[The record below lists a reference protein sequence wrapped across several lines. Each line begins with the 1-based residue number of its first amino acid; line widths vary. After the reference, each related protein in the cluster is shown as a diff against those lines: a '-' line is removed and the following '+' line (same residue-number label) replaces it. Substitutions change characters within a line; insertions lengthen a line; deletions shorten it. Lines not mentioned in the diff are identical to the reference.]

1 VFEPAYQA
9 DVVVVGAGVA
19 GLAAAHRLISAGV
32 TTAVLEAAPYVGGR
46 MSTEKVDGFRL
57 DRIGQ
62 FLSTSYPELRLTPGL
77 DALVLRPFA
86 PGVLLH
92 SDGRHHHAGTPAPG
106 GSARGAL
113 HAVRALASAPRVGAV
128 RRGPLWGGPVARG
141 RGGAAWAAAA
151 PGGGA
156 NAARARTVAAR
167 SGATLRDPAGVSEGG
182 AEPGAGVA
190 SAGAGADA
198 SGRGATLRDRTES
211 PRDGATPGDR
221 TGTAGGG
228 PVPDGPKDRTASWGG
243 LTGAFRDRTGASWG
257 GPTLRNR
264 AGAARGGPTSRDRTD
279 ASWGGPTLKDRP
291 ATAPGPSP
299 VPRSRSGAPLGGPV
313 DQARLGTAL
322 TRLAST
328 PVERLL
334 SRPELAAGQALAARG
349 VPARTIDGFLRPLL
363 AALLCDPE
371 LTTSSRCADLA
382 LRAFAGGRL
391 CLPEG
396 GAEMLPEVLAAALPP
411 GTVHTGVRVTAVS
424 TTSVTT
430 AEHGEIHCRAVLVAT
445 DARAAA
451 ELLPGLRV
459 PDFHPVTVVHHTT
472 DDPPTTGSALLL
484 DSDRG
489 GPVAHT
495 AIVSEV
501 DPSRAPAGRALVSS
515 TVLGPPPPDVDTA
528 VRMHLSRLYGTSTT
542 RWETLAVHHT
552 PTAVPVMRAPHD
564 LRRPVRLLAGLYVCG
579 DHRDTSTVQGAL
591 HSGHRASS
599 AILADLGAAASMHR
613 AEQMQA
619 TQAA

>member
-1 VFEPAYQA
+1 MSEPAYQA
-9 DVVVVGAGVA
+9 DVVIVGAGVA
-19 GLAAAHRLISAGV
+19 GLAAAHRLTSAGV
-32 TTAVLEAAPYVGGR
+32 TTVVLEAAPYVGGR

-62 FLSTSYPELRLTPGL
+62 FLSSSYPELRLTPGL

-92 SDGRHHHAGTPAPG
+92 SDGRRHRAGAPAPG
-106 GSARGAL
+106 GSAWGAL
-113 HAVRALASAPRVGAV
+113 HAVRALASAPRTGSPWGGTV
-128 RRGPLWGGPVARG
+128 RRGALWGGPVTRG
-141 RGGAAWAAAA
+141 RGGVSWAVSA
-151 PGGGA
+151 PGG
-156 NAARARTVAAR
+156 R
-167 SGATLRDPAGVSEGG
+167 P
-182 AEPGAGVA
+182 
-190 SAGAGADA
+190 
-198 SGRGATLRDRTES
+198 TLRDRTGS
-211 PRDGATPGDR
+211 
-221 TGTAGGG
+221 
-228 PVPDGPKDRTASWGG
+228 
-243 LTGAFRDRTGASWG
+243 
-257 GPTLRNR
+257 
-264 AGAARGGPTSRDRTD
+264 
-279 ASWGGPTLKDRP
+279 SWGGPTLKERP
-291 ATAPGPSP
+291 VDARGPSP

-313 DQARLGTAL
+313 DQARLGAAL
-322 TRLAST
+322 TRLAGT

-334 SRPELAAGQALAARG
+334 SRPELPAAQALAARG

-382 LRAFAGGRL
+382 LRAFASGRL

-424 TTSVTT
+424 TTSVIT
-430 AEHGEIHCRAVLVAT
+430 AEHGEIRCRAVLVAT

-459 PDFHPVTVVHHTT
+459 PDFHQVTVVHHTT
-472 DDPPTTGSALLL
+472 DDPPTTGAALLL

-495 AIVSEV
+495 AVVSQI

-515 TVLGPPPPDVDTA
+515 TVLGPPPPDVEPA
-528 VRMHLSRLYGTSTT
+528 VRTHLSRLYGTSTT

-552 PTAVPVMRAPHD
+552 AAAVPVMRPPHD

-579 DHRDTSTVQGAL
+579 DHRDTSTVQGSL
-591 HSGHRASS
+591 HSAHRAAS
-599 AILADLGAAASMHR
+599 AIVADLGATGSMHR
-613 AEQMQA
+613 ADPVPT

>member
-1 VFEPAYQA
+1 MLEPAYQA

-32 TTAVLEAAPYVGGR
+32 TTVVLEAAPYVGGR

-106 GSARGAL
+106 GSAWGAL
-113 HAVRALASAPRVGAV
+113 HAVRALASAPRQGAV
-128 RRGPLWGGPVARG
+128 RRGPLWGGPVTRG
-141 RGGAAWAAAA
+141 RGGASWAAAA
-151 PGGGA
+151 PG
-156 NAARARTVAAR
+156 
-167 SGATLRDPAGVSEGG
+167 SGPN
-182 AEPGAGVA
+182 
-190 SAGAGADA
+190 
-198 SGRGATLRDRTES
+198 LRDRTGEA
-211 PRDGATPGDR
+211 DGVVPDR
-221 TGTAGGG
+221 TTARGALRG
-228 PVPDGPKDRTASWGG
+228 RTSSPWGG
-243 LTGAFRDRTGASWG
+243 LALRDRGT
-257 GPTLRNR
+257 PTLR
-264 AGAARGGPTSRDRTD
+264 ARTD
-279 ASWGGPTLKDRP
+279 TSWGGPTLKERP
-291 ATAPGPSP
+291 VDTRSSSA

-313 DQARLGTAL
+313 DQARLGAAL
-322 TRLAST
+322 TRLAAT

-334 SRPELAAGQALAARG
+334 ARPELAAGQALAARG

-391 CLPEG
+391 CVPEG

-411 GTVHTGVRVTAVS
+411 GTVHTGVRVTAVA

-430 AEHGEIHCRAVLVAT
+430 AEHGEIRCRAVLVAT

-451 ELLPGLRV
+451 DLLPGLRV

-472 DDPPTTGSALLL
+472 DDPPATGAALLL

-515 TVLGPPPPDVDTA
+515 TVLGPPPPDVETA
-528 VRMHLSRLYGTSTT
+528 VRTHLSRLYGTSTT

-552 PTAVPVMRAPHD
+552 PTAVPVMRPPHD

-599 AILADLGAAASMHR
+599 AILADLGAAGSMHT
-613 AEQMQA
+613 AERMQT

>member
-1 VFEPAYQA
+1 MLEPAYQA

-19 GLAAAHRLISAGV
+19 GLAAAHRLNSAGV
-32 TTAVLEAAPYVGGR
+32 TTVVLEAAPYVGGR

-62 FLSTSYPELRLTPGL
+62 FLSTAYPELRLTPGL
-77 DALVLRPFA
+77 GALLLRPFA

-106 GSARGAL
+106 GSAWGAL
-113 HAVRALASAPRVGAV
+113 HAVRALASAPRQGAV
-128 RRGPLWGGPVARG
+128 RRGPLWGGPVTRG
-141 RGGAAWAAAA
+141 RGGTSWAAAA
-151 PGGGA
+151 AGG
-156 NAARARTVAAR
+156 
-167 SGATLRDPAGVSEGG
+167 
-182 AEPGAGVA
+182 
-190 SAGAGADA
+190 
-198 SGRGATLRDRTES
+198 GATLRDRTGEAA
-211 PRDGATPGDR
+211 GAVPDR
-221 TGTAGGG
+221 TTARG
-228 PVPDGPKDRTASWGG
+228 PLRGRAGSPWGG
-243 LTGAFRDRTGASWG
+243 LALRDRGTPAA
-257 GPTLRNR
+257 R
-264 AGAARGGPTSRDRTD
+264 AGTD
-279 ASWGGPTLKDRP
+279 ASWGGPTLKERAVDTRGSS
-291 ATAPGPSP
+291 A

-313 DQARLGTAL
+313 DQARLSAAL
-322 TRLAST
+322 TRLAAT
-328 PVERLL
+328 PVERVLA
-334 SRPELAAGQALAARG
+334 RPESAAGRALAARG

-411 GTVHTGVRVTAVS
+411 GTVRTGVRVTGVA

-430 AEHGEIHCRAVLVAT
+430 AEHGEIRCRAVLVAT

-472 DDPPTTGSALLL
+472 DDPPATGAALLL

-501 DPSRAPAGRALVSS
+501 DPCRAPAGRALVSS
-515 TVLGPPPPDVDTA
+515 TVLGPPPPDVETA
-528 VRMHLSRLYGTSTT
+528 VRTHLSRLYGTSTT

-552 PTAVPVMRAPHD
+552 PAAVPVMRPPHD

-591 HSGHRASS
+591 HSGHRAAR
-599 AILADLGAAASMHR
+599 AILADLGAAGSMHA
-613 AEQMQA
+613 AERMRT